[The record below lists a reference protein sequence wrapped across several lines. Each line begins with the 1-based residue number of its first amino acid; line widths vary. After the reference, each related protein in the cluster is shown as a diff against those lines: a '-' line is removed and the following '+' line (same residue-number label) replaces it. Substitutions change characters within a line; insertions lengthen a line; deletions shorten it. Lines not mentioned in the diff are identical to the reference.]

1 MIPVAEDP
9 TYPALKNHLIESTGL
24 AFYANRD
31 RELTELIR
39 QRLSTL
45 ELRDCSSYAEFLKGS
60 EAGQS
65 EMDVVISQLTIG
77 ETSFFRDPAQF
88 QAITEVVLPEILERN
103 RFSRQLRIWSAG
115 CATGAEPYS
124 LAILLAREFQDR
136 IAGWQVSIYGTDLN
150 RGFLARA
157 EEGKF
162 RAWALRSTSDEVKRE
177 CFTNEGLVWT
187 IRPRFK
193 EWVSF
198 HQMNLVDS
206 EFSTS
211 WAEGASFDLILCRN
225 VMIYFSPEMN
235 RRLVGQLYQA
245 LDNQGWLIVGA
256 TEHNLENYKSF
267 ATVNTSGTKLYQK
280 APVAVEAVE
289 AVELVEPVAI
299 CAAAAPLP
307 APQAESSQGTV
318 EGLRQLADSGN
329 WQGAAEYGQRLLAE
343 DRLNPEIHFYLG
355 LIFENL
361 GDRIKSERSLRQA
374 IYVDRNFALAHY
386 HLGLALQRDGRM
398 PAAARSFR
406 NVLKILAGMPDEA
419 MVPAGPGLTA
429 IGLKGLTKMHLDS
442 SRGS

>member
-1 MIPVAEDP
+1 LIPVAEDP
-9 TYPALKNHLIESTGL
+9 TYPALKNHLIKTTGL
-24 AFYANRD
+24 AFYASRD
-31 RELTELIR
+31 KELTELIG

-45 ELRDCSSYAEFLKGS
+45 ELRDCSSYAEFLKGNES
-60 EAGQS
+60 GQA
-65 EMDVVISQLTIG
+65 EMEVIIAQLTIG

-88 QAITEVVLPEILERN
+88 QAITEVVLPDILERN
-103 RFSRQLRIWSAG
+103 RFSRKLRIWSAG

-136 IAGWQVSIYGTDLN
+136 LAGWQVSIYGTDLN
-150 RGFLARA
+150 RAFLARA

-162 RAWALRSTSDEVKRE
+162 RAWALRSTSDEVTSE
-177 CFTNEGLVWT
+177 CFTNEGRLWT
-187 IRPRFK
+187 IRPEYK
-193 EWVSF
+193 QCVSF

-211 WAEGASFDLILCRN
+211 WAEDANFDLILCRN

-235 RRLVGQLYQA
+235 RRLVGRLYHA
-245 LDNQGWLIVGA
+245 LDHQGWLIVGA

-267 ATVNTSGTKLYQK
+267 ATVIASGTKLYQK
-280 APVAVEAVE
+280 AAVDAVV
-289 AVELVEPVAI
+289 AVELVEAVAI
-299 CAAAAPLP
+299 RAAAAPLA
-307 APQAESSQGTV
+307 APQAESSHGSV
-318 EGLRQLADSGN
+318 EGLLQLADSGD
-329 WQGAAEYGQRLLAE
+329 WQKAAEYGQRLLAK

-361 GDRIKSERSLRQA
+361 GIRTESERSLRQA

-398 PAAARSFR
+398 PAAARSFG
-406 NVLKILAGMPDEA
+406 NVLKVLAGMPDEA
-419 MVPAGPGLTA
+419 MVPAGVGLTVL
-429 IGLKGLTKMHLDS
+429 GLKGLTKMHLDI